1 MAYAAGV
8 QHLVYKVG
16 EKLIMAGLHFSPFLP
31 PFPGVGVCKAMS
43 ADTCP
48 YGGADTHIITEYL
61 PPEMQEML
69 LGDPPIYP
77 PRVLSIRLLKLP

>member
-1 MAYAAGV
+1 
-8 QHLVYKVG
+8 
-16 EKLIMAGLHFSPFLP
+16 MAGLHFSPFLP

-61 PPEMQEML
+61 PPEMQE
-69 LGDPPIYP
+69 G
-77 PRVLSIRLLKLP
+77 S